1 MDKINWVRVVVGGTL
16 TALVLVLLTIAS
28 TALFIG
34 QQALRTAIQALRPSS
49 SGIAAPLFFVF
60 VFLVLG
66 IFMTWSYAAMRPR
79 FGPGPKTAALA
90 GFAIWATA
98 VWLALADFVLKGIA
112 MGQPYPLPAGPMLPC
127 VYLVMIVAST
137 MAGAS
142 IYREQQ
148 G

>member
-1 MDKINWVRVVVGGTL
+1 MDKINWARVVLGGVI
-16 TALVLVLLTIAS
+16 TAVVLVFLTIAS

-34 QQALRTAIQALRPSS
+34 RQALRTAVHGLRPSS
-49 SGIAAPLFFVF
+49 SGTAAPFFFVF
-60 VFLVLG
+60 VFLFLG
-66 IFMTWSYAAMRPR
+66 IFLTWAYASMRPR

-112 MGQPYPLPAGPMLPC
+112 MGQPYPLPDGGMLPC
-127 VYLVMIVAST
+127 VYLVVIVAST

>member
-1 MDKINWVRVVVGGTL
+1 MDKINWARVVLGGMI
-16 TALVLVLLTIAS
+16 TAVVLVFLTIAS
-28 TALFIG
+28 TAVFLG
-34 QQALRTAIQALRPSS
+34 EHALRTAIHALRPSS

-60 VFLVLG
+60 VFLFLG
-66 IFMTWSYAAMRPR
+66 IFMTWSYASMRPR

-112 MGQPYPLPAGPMLPC
+112 MGQPYPLPAGPTLPC
-127 VYLVMIVAST
+127 VYLVLIVAST